1 MRDVESSPTPSP
13 EVLAGTFGHHDEH
26 LDDVFD
32 TYRRFRTECPVGRSD
47 LYGGFW
53 FLSRYDDIYRAEQ
66 SVEDYSVQPSML
78 LPPVGQR
85 RPLIP
90 LDIDPPM
97 LQKYR
102 RIMLPAFA
110 PKEIDRFEPTVRRV
124 AVDLLDRI
132 GDGDTFDA
140 SLEYARPFPM
150 TVFAIMAGLPLEDL
164 DRFNEWVERL
174 FYVRTRD
181 FSETERAAA
190 EVCDYFAET
199 WRRRLREPPRE
210 DLIGRLLSAEIDGK
224 PLTEEEFIDYAFLLA
239 AAGLETTA
247 WAVRAAIWHLAQHPE
262 DRRRLAADPSLMAVA
277 TEEFLRCL
285 APVQGMART
294 LKNDVEV
301 RGRRLEAGQRVLL
314 LFGSGNRDESVFP
327 DPDAI
332 KIDRLD
338 NPHFAFGV
346 GVHRCLGSNLGRREV
361 RVALEELL
369 KRFPDFHVAPD
380 VEPVWHGVGPLPI
393 VVER

>member
-1 MRDVESSPTPSP
+1 MRGIEPPIDDVARS
-13 EVLAGTFGHHDEH
+13 FGHHDDH
-26 LDDVFD
+26 LDDVFAV
-32 TYRRFRTECPVGRSD
+32 YRRLRSECPVGRSD

-53 FLSRYDDIYRAEQ
+53 YLSRYEDIYRAEQ

-102 RIMLPAFA
+102 RVMLPAFA
-110 PKEIDRFEPTVRRV
+110 PAEIDRFEPTVRKV
-124 AVDLLDRI
+124 AADLLDRI
-132 GDGDTFDA
+132 GDRGGFDA
-140 SLEYARPFPM
+140 SIEYARPFPM
-150 TVFAIMAGLPLEDL
+150 TVFAIMAGLPVEDL
-164 DRFNEWVERL
+164 DRFNDWVERL
-174 FYVRTRD
+174 FYVRTHD
-181 FSETERAAA
+181 FAETERAAA

-199 WRRRLREPPRE
+199 RERRRREAPRD
-210 DLIGRLLSAEIDGK
+210 DLIGRLMIAEIDGR
-224 PLTEEEFIDYAFLLA
+224 PLTDEEFVDYAFLLA

-247 WAVRAAIWHLAQHPE
+247 WAVRASIWHLARHPA
-262 DRRRLAADPSLMAVA
+262 DRGRLAANPSLIPVA

-294 LKNDVEV
+294 LRRDVEV
-301 RGRRLEAGQRVLL
+301 RGQRLRAGERVLL

-327 DPDAI
+327 EPDAV
-332 KIDRLD
+332 KVDRLD

-361 RVALEELL
+361 KVALEELL
-369 KRFPDFHVAPD
+369 ARFPDFHVEPG
-380 VEPVWHGVGPLPI
+380 VEPVWHGVGPLPLVI
-393 VVER
+393 GP